1 MTVKVTVR
9 SWCILLAAG
18 VCWAAAA
25 AQAALPIQH
34 WQTGNGA
41 RVYFVE
47 NHDLPMLDVSVE
59 FAAGSGRDT
68 SAQSGLASL
77 TRHMLTQGA
86 GGLSDDEI
94 AQRLADVGAVLGGN
108 FDQDRAGLSL
118 RTLSSARERAQA
130 LDTLARMLHQ
140 PDFPDSMLQR
150 EKARVIAALKE
161 AATQPASI
169 ADKAFDRALYGAHPY
184 ALVPA
189 GEVETVAALQRQD
202 LVEFHRSHYGAEN
215 AVIALI
221 GDVSRAEAE
230 AIARQLSAGL
240 PRSAALPAL
249 PPVDLNLRG
258 ETRRISHPATQSH
271 ILLGQPGL
279 TRTDPDYFPLYVGNY
294 ILGGGGFVSR
304 LTEAVREKRGLAY
317 SVYSYFMPLQ
327 QHGPFQIGLQT
338 KKEQADEALEVVRA
352 VLREF
357 IERGPAEKELAQARQ
372 NLVGGFPLRIDSNRK
387 ILDYLALIGFYR
399 LPLSYL
405 DDFVKNVE
413 RVTVADIKR
422 AFAQRIQP
430 ERMVIVVVGAPGEAR
445 GGEAK

>member
-86 GGLSDDEI
+86 GGLSDDDI

-118 RTLSSARERAQA
+118 RTLSSVRERAQA

-221 GDVSRAEAE
+221 GDVSRVEAE
-230 AIARQLSAGL
+230 AIVRQLSAGL

-249 PPVDLNLRG
+249 PPVDLGLRG

-327 QHGPFQIGLQT
+327 QRGPFQIGLQT

-430 ERMVIVVVGAPGEAR
+430 EHMVIVVVGAPGEAR

>member
-1 MTVKVTVR
+1 MAIKATVR
-9 SWCILLAAG
+9 SWGILLAAG
-18 VCWAAAA
+18 ACWAAA

-34 WQTGNGA
+34 WQTENGA

-68 SAQSGLASL
+68 PARSGLASL
-77 TRHMLTQGA
+77 TRHMLSQGA
-86 GGLSDDEI
+86 GGLSDDDI
-94 AQRLADVGAVLGGN
+94 AQRLADVGAALGGN

-118 RTLSSARERAQA
+118 RTLSSARERTQA

-161 AATQPASI
+161 ADTQPASI

-184 ALVPA
+184 ALVAA
-189 GEVETVAALQRQD
+189 GEVEAVAALQRQD

-240 PRSAALPAL
+240 PRTAAMPAL
-249 PPVDLNLRG
+249 PPVDLGLRG
-258 ETRRISHPATQSH
+258 EMRRISHPATQSH

-327 QHGPFQIGLQT
+327 QRGPFQIGLQT

-357 IERGPAEKELAQARQ
+357 IERGPTDKELAQARQ

>member
-1 MTVKVTVR
+1 MTAKATVR

-18 VCWAAAA
+18 VCWVAA

-68 SAQSGLASL
+68 PAQSGLASL

-150 EKARVIAALKE
+150 EEARVIAALKE

-184 ALVPA
+184 ALVSA

-202 LVEFHRSHYGAEN
+202 LVEFHRNHYGAEN

-221 GDVSRAEAE
+221 GDASRAEAE

-240 PRSAALPAL
+240 PRTAALPAL
-249 PPVDLNLRG
+249 PPVDLGLRG

-294 ILGGGGFVSR
+294 VLGGGGFVSR

-317 SVYSYFMPLQ
+317 SVYSYFLPLQ

-357 IERGPAEKELAQARQ
+357 IERGPTDKELAQARQ
-372 NLVGGFPLRIDSNRK
+372 NLVGGFPLRVDSNRK